1 MSQSSN
7 SCTLHDFHLPALN
20 PMSLM
25 FQVFINQSETARQML
40 HSHERPSASRPFA
53 PYPIRDDLRDLTM
66 NAIDLLKADHERVKG
81 ILSQLSESTERG
93 VKKRTELLNKLEME
107 ISIHTRL
114 EEEILYPAYKKA
126 GGKEQD
132 VMYYEAKEEHRTVDS
147 LVLPDLKHTDPSTP
161 EFAGRV
167 KVVKELLEHHIEE
180 EETEMFPQAK
190 KLLGKAELEELGT
203 QMETLKTQLKK
214 QFSESHMAA

>member
-1 MSQSSN
+1 
-7 SCTLHDFHLPALN
+7 
-20 PMSLM
+20 
-25 FQVFINQSETARQML
+25 
-40 HSHERPSASRPFA
+40 
-53 PYPIRDDLRDLTM
+53 M

-81 ILSQLSESTERG
+81 ILSQLSESTDRAI
-93 VKKRTELLNKLEME
+93 KKRVELIGKLEME
-107 ISIHTRL
+107 ITIHTRL
-114 EEEILYPAYKKA
+114 EEEVLYPAYKKA

-147 LVLPDLKHTDPSTP
+147 LVLPDLKVTDPSTP

-190 KLLGKAELEELGT
+190 KLLGKATLDELGQ
-203 QMETLKTQLKK
+203 QMEMLKVQYKK
-214 QFSESHMAA
+214 EMAAANLAA